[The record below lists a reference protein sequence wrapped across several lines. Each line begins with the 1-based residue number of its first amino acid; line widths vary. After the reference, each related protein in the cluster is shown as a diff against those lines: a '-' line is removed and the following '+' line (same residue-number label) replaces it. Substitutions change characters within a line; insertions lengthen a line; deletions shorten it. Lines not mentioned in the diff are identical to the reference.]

1 MATATII
8 KLSIALF
15 GVVCIGLVYMAVN
28 NDPERD
34 ESVRQWRK
42 RLKEQNA
49 ARSQQNE
56 HHQS

>member
-15 GVVCIGLVYMAVN
+15 GVLCIGLVYMAVD

-49 ARSQQNE
+49 ARSKQDE
-56 HHQS
+56 RK

>member
-8 KLSIALF
+8 KLTIALF

-34 ESVRQWRK
+34 ESVRKWRK
-42 RLKEQNA
+42 KIKDEREAYLAKKK
-49 ARSQQNE
+49 
-56 HHQS
+56 

>member
-1 MATATII
+1 MSTVTFI

-15 GVVCIGLVYMAVN
+15 GVLCLGLLYMAVN

-34 ESVRQWRK
+34 ESVRKWRK

-49 ARSQQNE
+49 ARSQKK
-56 HHQS
+56 

>member
-8 KLSIALF
+8 KLAIALF
-15 GVVCIGLVYMAVN
+15 GLVCIGLVYMAVN

-34 ESVRQWRK
+34 ESVRQWRR

-49 ARSQQNE
+49 ARDQQNKR
-56 HHQS
+56 